1 MQGRISR
8 KKARVSIVL
17 MIAACALV
25 LLGVVLDFK
34 PCMLSGVILLVV
46 ALCLLPWKCPNCGKR
61 YKSMPQWSTYGSYRC
76 PHCGKRVAYDDEP
89 DEAVEDPTLR

>member
-8 KKARVSIVL
+8 GKARVSIVL

-34 PCMLSGVILLVV
+34 PCMLAGVILLVV

-61 YKSMPQWSTYGSYRC
+61 YKSMPQWSNYGSYRC
-76 PHCGKRVAYDDEP
+76 VHCGKRVAYDDEP
-89 DEAVEDPTLR
+89 DEAAEDPTLR